1 MGLTVGRRTLLAVV
15 CAVAVASIYA
25 AQPVLAQI
33 GSDLGEPDARL
44 GWIVAAGQ
52 LGYLAGLAALV
63 PLGDMLDRRTL
74 IAGHLLL
81 TAVGAALAATATEPW
96 LLLAGL
102 VVAGLF
108 AVVVQTTAA
117 YAAALPTPEERGR
130 NLGAVTS
137 GVVIGILGARVAAG
151 ALAAVCGWRSVY
163 VALAALLVALGAS
176 SWSPCRPI
184 RAPAAAPTGRCWCRW
199 ADCSASGFSFRAD

>member
-1 MGLTVGRRTLLAVV
+1 MGLTVGRRTLFAVV

-33 GSDLGEPDARL
+33 GSDLGVPDARL

-81 TAVGAALAATATEPW
+81 TAVGAALAATATETW

-102 VVAGLF
+102 VVAGR
-108 AVVVQTTAA
+108 T
-117 YAAALPTPEERGR
+117 
-130 NLGAVTS
+130 
-137 GVVIGILGARVAAG
+137 ARVIIG
-151 ALAAVCGWRSVY
+151 S
-163 VALAALLVALGAS
+163 
-176 SWSPCRPI
+176 
-184 RAPAAAPTGRCWCRW
+184 
-199 ADCSASGFSFRAD
+199 SFRRRREFTSMAP